1 MRQEFKYGSLCGEIR
16 CITPAKNNLRGR
28 SSKLGARTRTAH
40 THFSTSKRVYNPGDG
55 RSRAIVRSSVL
66 RSRARYTRRGS
77 GGLRSKYS
85 LLLLLLFPLR
95 PNATRHRRLPQL
107 TVTPHSPFSTLEAL
121 ELGRWPGPW
130 LSSLLGR
137 TVCRKPMYLQQRRPY
152 GDQPMHA
159 ACTQPTLL
167 GPTHK
172 PAQSCTIQM
181 PGSGRTHALAPPP
194 LAVRWVGDIETDAL
208 AFS

>member
-16 CITPAKNNLRGR
+16 CITSAKNNLRGR

-55 RSRAIVRSSVL
+55 RSRAIVRSSAL

-77 GGLRSKYS
+77 GGLRSRYS

-107 TVTPHSPFSTLEAL
+107 TVTPHSPFSTLEAP

-137 TVCRKPMYLQQRRPY
+137 TVCRNADVLTATTTIWRSTNARSL
-152 GDQPMHA
+152 HA
-159 ACTQPTLL
+159 ADVAGSHAQACSELHNPDAWQWPHARARSTPAGRPL
-167 GPTHK
+167 G
-172 PAQSCTIQM
+172 
-181 PGSGRTHALAPPP
+181 
-194 LAVRWVGDIETDAL
+194 W
-208 AFS
+208 